1 LLCLEELQ
9 IKHSHIQPD
18 RLPGWGLYMR
28 QASFGT
34 QAVCNQTLTQ
44 GLDLYPESYM
54 ETYPGANLVAN
65 DEIIAHTLQEEFE
78 SLAAD
83 ETSETASP
91 IVPVLENLQVECQP
105 AV

>member
-1 LLCLEELQ
+1 MPCTAMFYV
-9 IKHSHIQPD
+9 SVWYD
-18 RLPGWGLYMR
+18 ATGWNSNLSLVEVW
-28 QASFGT
+28 Q
-34 QAVCNQTLTQ
+34 Q

-54 ETYPGANLVAN
+54 ETHPGANLVAN

-83 ETSETASP
+83 ETSEAGSP
-91 IVPVLENLQVECQP
+91 IVPVFENLQVECQP

>member
-1 LLCLEELQ
+1 MFLFGMMLEDGIVTCLWFEVWQ
-9 IKHSHIQPD
+9 
-18 RLPGWGLYMR
+18 
-28 QASFGT
+28 
-34 QAVCNQTLTQ
+34 Q

-83 ETSETASP
+83 ETSEAASP
-91 IVPVLENLQVECQP
+91 IVPVFENLQVECQP